1 MTSTTPPATSNS
13 PDFTDD
19 ARALAGDLADLRHR
33 LHAEPEIGL
42 SLPRTQEKVLAALDG
57 LPLEVT
63 TGTTTTSVTA
73 VLRGR
78 GGTQQNG
85 NAASGDRPVV
95 LLRGDMDALP
105 VAEEVDVPFRS
116 TVPGVMHACGHDL
129 HTAML
134 AGAAKVLAGR
144 REQLAGDVVFMF
156 QPGEEGFDGARY
168 MIEEGVLDAAGTRPA
183 AAYALH
189 VMSNLTPRGIVA
201 SRPGPLMAASDGVF
215 VTVTGRGGHGSTP
228 HLSRDPIAAACE
240 MVSALHVAMTRS
252 IDTFAPTVLTIGSF
266 HAGTKRNIIPETAT
280 FEATVR
286 TFDRSVR
293 QVLAETVQRVCE
305 GVAAAHGVDVEVR
318 YDEEYPVT
326 VNDQAE
332 AAFALGVAEDLF
344 GSGAALRLPNPI
356 TGSEDFSR
364 VIAEVPG
371 AMLFLGAL
379 VDGRDPLTAPSN
391 HAPQAAFDDSVLAQG
406 TALYAALAARR
417 LAQV

>member
-1 MTSTTPPATSNS
+1 
-13 PDFTDD
+13 
-19 ARALAGDLADLRHR
+19 
-33 LHAEPEIGL
+33 
-42 SLPRTQEKVLAALDG
+42 
-57 LPLEVT
+57 
-63 TGTTTTSVTA
+63 
-73 VLRGR
+73 
-78 GGTQQNG
+78 
-85 NAASGDRPVV
+85 
-95 LLRGDMDALP
+95 MDALP

-134 AGAAKVLAGR
+134 AGAARLLAGR

-189 VMSNLTPRGIVA
+189 VMSNLTPRGTVA
-201 SRPGPLMAASDGVF
+201 SRPGPLMAASDGVY

-240 MVSALHVAMTRS
+240 MVTALQVAMTRS

-293 QVLAETVQRVCE
+293 QVLVDMFHRVCE
-305 GVAAAHGVDVEVR
+305 GVASAHGVNVEVR

-344 GSGAALRLPNPI
+344 GTGAALRMPNPI

-371 AMLFLGAL
+371 AMLFLGAM

-391 HAPQAAFDDSVLAQG
+391 HAPQAAFDDSVLPQG
-406 TALYAALAARR
+406 TALYATLAARR
-417 LAQV
+417 LAQVQPQLVGG